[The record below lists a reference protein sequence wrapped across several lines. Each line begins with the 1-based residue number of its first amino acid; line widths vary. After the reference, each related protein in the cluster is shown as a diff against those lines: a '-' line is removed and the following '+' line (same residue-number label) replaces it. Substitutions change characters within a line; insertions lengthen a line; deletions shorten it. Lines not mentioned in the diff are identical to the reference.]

1 MKKKIVKYLLE
12 IGAVT
17 LEPNDPFTWSS
28 GLKSPIYC
36 DNRMTLSYPHIRN
49 EIAGAFAALIRESYP
64 EVEVIAGVATAGIAH
79 AAFVSEKMGL
89 PMAYVRTSAKAHGK
103 KKQIEGVVKPGK
115 KVVLVEDLFSTGGS
129 TIAAAKALREA
140 GADVLGAVAIFTYGL
155 KKASHN
161 FAEADLS
168 FHTISDFSTLLE
180 VTDLS
185 DLEREKVRKWHLD
198 PDSDAWLG

>member
-1 MKKKIVKYLLE
+1 MKRKIVQHLLE
-12 IGAVT
+12 IGAVS
-17 LEPNDPFTWSS
+17 LQPNEPFTWSS

-49 EIAGAFAALIRESYP
+49 DIAKGFELLIREHYP

-79 AAFVSEKMGL
+79 AAFVSDEMEL

-103 KKQIEGVVKPGK
+103 KKQIEGVVKPNQ

-140 GADVLGAVAIFTYGL
+140 EANVLGAVAIFTYGL
-155 KKASHN
+155 EKAAQY
-161 FAEADLS
+161 FAEAGLS
-168 FHTISDFSTLLE
+168 NHTISDFSTLLE

-185 DLEREKVRKWHLD
+185 DLELEKVRKWHLD
-198 PDSDAWLG
+198 PDSDSWLD